1 MPCRNTDGAD
11 LSWQQTSRLLPSK
24 LVLQATLLTVMPT
37 SEKRGCQPLFE
48 LPLKGFLWGGLDQ
61 LKRVRNGCQNI
72 LFKFPSGMKGG
83 IRALTL
89 IPNVFWLRSHP
100 PRYNMIY
107 AREVTWP
114 TYIICKVRFCAFNI
128 SNIFQAKHIFVNVVW
143 YCSALRDTSLMYS
156 DNQEWPRR
164 VHGKATQAKTT

>member
-72 LFKFPSGMKGG
+72 LFKFPSGWKGESEPWPSCLMYSECVVLFNPCYNASMYSECAVQYSRDTWLLCCPIQHG
-83 IRALTL
+83 VQGYIAGVCFVQYRLVQGY
-89 IPNVFWLRSHP
+89 IPNVFWQP
-100 PRYNMIY
+100 AM
-107 AREVTWP
+107 T
-114 TYIICKVRFCAFNI
+114 
-128 SNIFQAKHIFVNVVW
+128 SNSTRKGH
-143 YCSALRDTSLMYS
+143 T
-156 DNQEWPRR
+156 
-164 VHGKATQAKTT
+164 G